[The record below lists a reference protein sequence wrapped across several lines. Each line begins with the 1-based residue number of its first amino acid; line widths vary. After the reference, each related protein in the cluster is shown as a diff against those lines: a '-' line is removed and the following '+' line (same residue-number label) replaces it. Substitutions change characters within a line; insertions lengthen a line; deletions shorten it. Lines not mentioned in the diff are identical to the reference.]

1 MRLGVLTP
9 QLRQLGEIVVGVVGH
24 DARAPSRGLGFKC
37 GRHNHAT
44 RLRSGKLRL
53 VLRVAKKAQRVSLRG
68 VERRE
73 PMNFE
78 IGVANKAP
86 A

>member
-9 QLRQLGEIVVGVVGH
+9 QLRQPGEVVVGVVRH
-24 DARAPSRGLGFKC
+24 NARAPSTGLGFKR
-37 GRHNHAT
+37 GRDDHAT
-44 RLRSGKLRL
+44 CMRASQLRL
-53 VLRVAKKAQRVSLRG
+53 VLRVVEKTQRIALCG

-73 PMNFE
+73 PMYFKV
-78 IGVANKAP
+78 GVANKAP